1 MLLVYFS
8 RAGENWQVG
17 YVERGNT
24 AIMADYI
31 REQADVDVFEIVP
44 EVSIRDAS
52 SKQTVENWLKKL
64 GVDKQ
69 STAITN
75 VRTRSVENGVSYTL
89 NGMPFDNQR
98 GLYIKRSA
106 EGRLQGKN
114 GKKYVSK

>member
-1 MLLVYFS
+1 MIISSQSGHRLPALP
-8 RAGENWQVG
+8 Q
-17 YVERGNT
+17 
-24 AIMADYI
+24 
-31 REQADVDVFEIVP
+31 EQN
-44 EVSIRDAS
+44 DALA
-52 SKQTVENWLKKL
+52 TTP
-64 GVDKQ
+64 VDKQ

-75 VRTRSVENGVSYTL
+75 VRTRSVENGVSYSL